1 MRSMEEIIAGHIQD
15 ERVQSLTDHLDG
27 TMRLAEGFGAG
38 MGLGAE
44 AGLLGKIHDEGKDT
58 AAFQDYIHGRKHRR
72 VDHSTAGAKSFWENG
87 HIGWL
92 QLIGG
97 FCVAGHHTGIPDL
110 GSKVDCAGTS
120 TLNGRMKKCIPSIRH
135 PQRYLIDSTCLDV
148 DHLNTFIE
156 NRNALDVM
164 ILTRMLFSCLVDADF
179 LDTEAFMNNQPV
191 RKNEFSSLKEIAAMF
206 WSRLEEDG
214 YFRPKNALNEKR
226 CEILHTCMR
235 KGEGKQGLYSL
246 TVPTGG
252 GKTISSMAFAM
263 KQAMKW
269 HKERIIYVIPY
280 LSIIEQTA
288 DVFRALLGN
297 HAVLESHSQV
307 DYDSLPEEGSEEA
320 GRVAER
326 MKLAAENW
334 DAPVVITTNE
344 QFFESLYANKTSR
357 CRKLHNIANSVII
370 LDEAQMMPVDF
381 LKPCLHVLEQLVHYY
396 GCTVVLCSATQPELG
411 RYLQKNP
418 IQKNPIEIMENVG
431 ELFQFFKRVT
441 FDIDGE
447 TDYAEIAKKLDE
459 CEQVLCIASTKK
471 EAEKIVELLDGEA
484 MYLSTNLCPAHR
496 REIIREMKTRLRD
509 GNPCRVVSTSIISVG
524 VDIDFPVVYLQ
535 YTGLD
540 SLIQGAGRCNREGRQ
555 SLQKSRA
562 HIFWTKESKK
572 SLFMRK
578 EKQVTDMIRK
588 KYNAEEMTEPSAIRT
603 YFENWY
609 QSNEGNLDYREIE
622 KLAQSLSFAEIGK
635 RFHLIND
642 STKSVFVPFD
652 EKARNIKE
660 QLMMGNRSRQLMRAA
675 GAYMI
680 NVRYSKAQGQ
690 SDFMKLLTQG
700 QIEMFPGD
708 ENLAYLV
715 NMEDYD
721 VELGLKIKSE
731 DGVGIMW

>member
-1 MRSMEEIIAGHIQD
+1 MRSMKEIIAGHIQD

-44 AGLLGKIHDEGKDT
+44 AGLLGAIHDEGKDT

-72 VDHSTAGAKSFWENG
+72 VDHSTAGAKSFFENG

-92 QLIGG
+92 QLIGAL
-97 FCVAGHHTGIPDL
+97 CVAGHHAGIPDL

-135 PQRYLIDSTCLDV
+135 SQRYLIDSTCLDV

-156 NRNALDVM
+156 KRNTLDVM

-191 RKNEFSSLKEIAAMF
+191 RKNEFSSLKEISAMF
-206 WSRLEEDG
+206 WSKLEEDG
-214 YFRPKNALNEKR
+214 YFRPKNTLNEKR

-288 DVFRALLGN
+288 DVFRAFLGN

-307 DYDSLPEEGSEEA
+307 DYDSLVEEGSEEA
-320 GRVAER
+320 SRVAER

-357 CRKLHNIANSVII
+357 CRKLHNIANSVVI

-381 LKPCLHVLEQLVHYY
+381 LKPCLHAIEQLVHYY

-411 RYLQKNP
+411 RYLQNS
-418 IQKNPIEIMENVG
+418 PIEIMENVG

-471 EAEKIVELLDGEA
+471 EAEKIFELLDGEA
-484 MYLSTNLCPAHR
+484 MYLSTNVCPAHR

-509 GNPCRVVSTSIISVG
+509 GKPCCVVSTSIISVG

-578 EKQVTDMIRK
+578 EKQVTDMVRK
-588 KYNAEEMTEPSAIRT
+588 KYNTKEMTEPSAIRT

>member
-1 MRSMEEIIAGHIQD
+1 MKEIIAGHIQD

-27 TMRLAEGFGAG
+27 TMRLAEGFGAD

-44 AGLLGKIHDEGKDT
+44 AGLLGAIHDEGKDT

-72 VDHSTAGAKSFWENG
+72 VDHSTAGAKSFFENG

-92 QLIGG
+92 QLIGAL
-97 FCVAGHHTGIPDL
+97 CVAGHHAGIPDL

-156 NRNALDVM
+156 KRNTLDVM

-191 RKNEFSSLKEIAAMF
+191 RKNEFSSLKEISAMF
-206 WSRLEEDG
+206 WSKLEEDG
-214 YFRPKNALNEKR
+214 YFRPKNTLNEKR

-288 DVFRALLGN
+288 DVFRAFLGN

-307 DYDSLPEEGSEEA
+307 DYDSLVEEGSEEA
-320 GRVAER
+320 SRVAER

-357 CRKLHNIANSVII
+357 CRKLHNIANSVVI

-381 LKPCLHVLEQLVHYY
+381 LKPCLHAIEQLVHYY

-411 RYLQKNP
+411 RYLQNS
-418 IQKNPIEIMENVG
+418 PIEIMENVG

-471 EAEKIVELLDGEA
+471 EAEKIFELLDGEA
-484 MYLSTNLCPAHR
+484 MYLSTNVCPAHR

-509 GNPCRVVSTSIISVG
+509 GKPCCVVSTSIISVG

-578 EKQVTDMIRK
+578 EKQVTDMVRK
-588 KYNAEEMTEPSAIRT
+588 KYNTKEMTEPSAIRT

>member
-15 ERVQSLTDHLDG
+15 ERVQSLSDHLDG

-58 AAFQDYIHGRKHRR
+58 ATFQDYIHGRKHRR
-72 VDHSTAGAKSFWENG
+72 VDHSTAGAKSFFENG

-97 FCVAGHHTGIPDL
+97 FCVAGHHAGIPDL

-135 PQRYLIDSTCLDV
+135 PQRYLIDSTCLNV
-148 DHLNTFIE
+148 NHLNTFIE

-191 RKNEFSSLKEIAAMF
+191 RGNEFPSLKEIAAMF

-214 YFRPKNALNEKR
+214 YFQPKNALNEKR

-235 KGEGKQGLYSL
+235 KGEEKQGLYSL

-288 DVFRALLGN
+288 DVFRAFLGN

-307 DYDSLPEEGSEEA
+307 DYDSLVEEGSEEA

-381 LKPCLHVLEQLVHYY
+381 LKPCLHALEQLVHYY

-411 RYLQKNP
+411 RYLQNS
-418 IQKNPIEIMENVG
+418 PIEIMENVG

-471 EAEKIVELLDGEA
+471 EAEKIFELLDGEA

-496 REIIREMKTRLRD
+496 REIIREMKTRLQN
-509 GNPCRVVSTSIISVG
+509 GKPCRVVSTSIISVG

-635 RFHLIND
+635 RFHLIQD
-642 STKSVFVPFD
+642 STKSVFIPFD

-660 QLMMGNRSRQLMRAA
+660 QLMLGNRSRQLMRAA

-680 NVRYSKAQGQ
+680 NVRYFKAQGQ

-715 NMEDYD
+715 NTEDYD
-721 VELGLKIKSE
+721 AKLGLKIKSE
-731 DGVGIMW
+731 DGDGVGIMW

>member
-1 MRSMEEIIAGHIQD
+1 MEEIIAGHIQD

-320 GRVAER
+320 GRVAES

-622 KLAQSLSFAEIGK
+622 KLAQSLSFAEIRK
-635 RFHLIND
+635 RFHLIQD
-642 STKSVFVPFD
+642 STKSVFIPFD

-721 VELGLKIKSE
+721 AELGLKIKSE

>member
-1 MRSMEEIIAGHIQD
+1 M
-15 ERVQSLTDHLDG
+15 
-27 TMRLAEGFGAG
+27 
-38 MGLGAE
+38 
-44 AGLLGKIHDEGKDT
+44 
-58 AAFQDYIHGRKHRR
+58 
-72 VDHSTAGAKSFWENG
+72 
-87 HIGWL
+87 
-92 QLIGG
+92 
-97 FCVAGHHTGIPDL
+97 AGHHAGIPDL

-156 NRNALDVM
+156 KRNTLDVM

-191 RKNEFSSLKEIAAMF
+191 RKNEFSSLKEISAMF

-214 YFRPKNALNEKR
+214 YFRPKNTLNEKR

-288 DVFRALLGN
+288 DVFRAFLGN

-307 DYDSLPEEGSEEA
+307 DYDSLVEEGSEEA
-320 GRVAER
+320 SRVAER

-357 CRKLHNIANSVII
+357 CRKLHNIANSVVI

-381 LKPCLHVLEQLVHYY
+381 LKPCLHAIEQLVHYY

-411 RYLQKNP
+411 RYLQNS
-418 IQKNPIEIMENVG
+418 PIEIMENVG

-471 EAEKIVELLDGEA
+471 EAEKIFELLDGEA

-496 REIIREMKTRLRD
+496 RKIIREMKTRLRD
-509 GNPCRVVSTSIISVG
+509 GKPCRVVSTSIISVG

-578 EKQVTDMIRK
+578 EKQVTDMVRK
-588 KYNAEEMTEPSAIRT
+588 KYNTKEMTEPSAIRT

>member
-1 MRSMEEIIAGHIQD
+1 MKEIIAGHIQD

-44 AGLLGKIHDEGKDT
+44 AGLLGAIHDEGKDT

-72 VDHSTAGAKSFWENG
+72 MDHSTAGAKSFFENG

-92 QLIGG
+92 QLIGAL
-97 FCVAGHHTGIPDL
+97 CVAGHHAGIPDL

-135 PQRYLIDSTCLDV
+135 SQRYLIDSTCLDV

-156 NRNALDVM
+156 KRNTLDVM

-191 RKNEFSSLKEIAAMF
+191 RKNEFSSLKEISAMF
-206 WSRLEEDG
+206 WSKLEEDG
-214 YFRPKNALNEKR
+214 YFRPKNTLNEKR

-288 DVFRALLGN
+288 DVFRAFLGN

-307 DYDSLPEEGSEEA
+307 DYDSLVEEGSEEA
-320 GRVAER
+320 SRVAER

-357 CRKLHNIANSVII
+357 CRKLHNIANSVVI

-381 LKPCLHVLEQLVHYY
+381 LKPCLHAIEQLVHYY

-411 RYLQKNP
+411 RYLQNS
-418 IQKNPIEIMENVG
+418 PIEIMENVG

-471 EAEKIVELLDGEA
+471 EAEKIFELLDGEA
-484 MYLSTNLCPAHR
+484 MYLSTNVCPAHR

-509 GNPCRVVSTSIISVG
+509 GKPCCVVSTSIISVG

-578 EKQVTDMIRK
+578 EKQVTDMVRK
-588 KYNAEEMTEPSAIRT
+588 KYNTKEMTEPSAIRT

>member
-1 MRSMEEIIAGHIQD
+1 MEEIIAGHIQD

-44 AGLLGKIHDEGKDT
+44 AGRLGKIHDKGKDT
-58 AAFQDYIHGRKHRR
+58 PEFQDYIYGRKRGR
-72 VDHSTAGAKSFWENG
+72 VDHSTAGAKSFFENKD
-87 HIGWL
+87 IGKL
-92 QLIGG
+92 RLIGAL
-97 FCVAGHHTGIPDL
+97 CVAGHHTGIPDL
-110 GSKVDCAGTS
+110 GSKVDTAETS
-120 TLNGRMKKCIPSIRH
+120 TLQGRMKKDISSVLH
-135 PQRYLIDSTCLDV
+135 PELYSMDSTSINKN
-148 DHLNTFIE
+148 HLNE
-156 NRNALDVM
+156 LMASGNSLDVM
-164 ILTRMLFSCLVDADF
+164 MLTRMLFSCLVDADF

-191 RKNEFSSLKEIAAMF
+191 RKNEFPSLKEIAAMF

-269 HKERIIYVIPY
+269 QKERIIYVIPY

-307 DYDSLPEEGSEEA
+307 DYDSLPEAGSEEA
-320 GRVAER
+320 DRVAER

-411 RYLQKNP
+411 CYLQKNP

-471 EAEKIVELLDGEA
+471 EAEKIFELLDEES

-509 GNPCRVVSTSIISVG
+509 GKPCR
-524 VDIDFPVVYLQ
+524 IDQHHF
-535 YTGLD
+535 
-540 SLIQGAGRCNREGRQ
+540 C
-555 SLQKSRA
+555 
-562 HIFWTKESKK
+562 
-572 SLFMRK
+572 
-578 EKQVTDMIRK
+578 
-588 KYNAEEMTEPSAIRT
+588 
-603 YFENWY
+603 
-609 QSNEGNLDYREIE
+609 
-622 KLAQSLSFAEIGK
+622 
-635 RFHLIND
+635 
-642 STKSVFVPFD
+642 
-652 EKARNIKE
+652 
-660 QLMMGNRSRQLMRAA
+660 RS
-675 GAYMI
+675 
-680 NVRYSKAQGQ
+680 
-690 SDFMKLLTQG
+690 
-700 QIEMFPGD
+700 
-708 ENLAYLV
+708 
-715 NMEDYD
+715 
-721 VELGLKIKSE
+721 
-731 DGVGIMW
+731 

>member
-1 MRSMEEIIAGHIQD
+1 MEEIIAGHIQD

-164 ILTRMLFSCLVDADF
+164 ILTRILFSCLVDADF

-320 GRVAER
+320 GRVAES

-635 RFHLIND
+635 RFHLIQD
-642 STKSVFVPFD
+642 STKSVFIPFD

-721 VELGLKIKSE
+721 AELGLKIKSE

>member
-1 MRSMEEIIAGHIQD
+1 MKEIIAGHIQD

-44 AGLLGKIHDEGKDT
+44 AGLLGAIHDEGKDT
-58 AAFQDYIHGRKHRR
+58 AEFQDYIHGRKHRR
-72 VDHSTAGAKSFWENG
+72 VDHSTAGAKSFFENG

-92 QLIGG
+92 QLIGAL
-97 FCVAGHHTGIPDL
+97 CVAGHHAGIPDL

-156 NRNALDVM
+156 KRNTLDVM

-179 LDTEAFMNNQPV
+179 LDTEAFMNNQPI
-191 RKNEFSSLKEIAAMF
+191 RKNEFSSLKEISAMF

-214 YFRPKNALNEKR
+214 YFRPKNTLNEKR

-288 DVFRALLGN
+288 DVFRAFLGN

-307 DYDSLPEEGSEEA
+307 DYDSLVEEGSEEA
-320 GRVAER
+320 SRVAER

-357 CRKLHNIANSVII
+357 CRKLHNIANSVVI

-381 LKPCLHVLEQLVHYY
+381 LKPCLHAIEQLVHYY

-411 RYLQKNP
+411 RYLQNS
-418 IQKNPIEIMENVG
+418 PIEIMENVG

-471 EAEKIVELLDGEA
+471 EAEKIFELLDGEA

-509 GNPCRVVSTSIISVG
+509 GKPCRVVSTSIISVG

-555 SLQKSRA
+555 SLQKSRV

-578 EKQVTDMIRK
+578 EKQVTDMVRK
-588 KYNAEEMTEPSAIRT
+588 KYNTKEMTEPSAIRT

>member
-1 MRSMEEIIAGHIQD
+1 MEEIIAGHIQD

-44 AGLLGKIHDEGKDT
+44 AGRLGKIHDKGKDT
-58 AAFQDYIHGRKHRR
+58 PEFQDYIYGRKRGR
-72 VDHSTAGAKSFWENG
+72 VDHSTAGAKSFFENKD
-87 HIGWL
+87 IGKL
-92 QLIGG
+92 RLIGAL
-97 FCVAGHHTGIPDL
+97 CVAGHHTGIPDL
-110 GSKVDCAGTS
+110 GSKVDTAETS
-120 TLNGRMKKCIPSIRH
+120 TLQGRMKKDISSVLH
-135 PQRYLIDSTCLDV
+135 PELYSMDSTSINKN
-148 DHLNTFIE
+148 HLNE
-156 NRNALDVM
+156 LMASGNLLDVM
-164 ILTRMLFSCLVDADF
+164 MLTRMLFSCLVDADF

-191 RKNEFSSLKEIAAMF
+191 RKNEFPSLKEIAAMF

-269 HKERIIYVIPY
+269 QKERIIYVIPY

-381 LKPCLHVLEQLVHYY
+381 LKPCLHVLEQLVDYY

-471 EAEKIVELLDGEA
+471 EAEKIFELLDGEA

-496 REIIREMKTRLRD
+496 REIIREMKTRLQD
-509 GNPCRVVSTSIISVG
+509 GKPCRVVSTSIISVG

-572 SLFMRK
+572 SLFMRN

-609 QSNEGNLDYREIE
+609 QSNEGNLDYQEIE

-635 RFHLIND
+635 RFHLIHD
-642 STKSVFVPFD
+642 STKSVFIPFD

-715 NMEDYD
+715 NTENYD
-721 VELGLKIKSE
+721 AKLGLKIKSE
-731 DGVGIMW
+731 DGDGVGIMW

>member
-1 MRSMEEIIAGHIQD
+1 MEEITAGHIQD
-15 ERVQSLTDHLDG
+15 GRVQPLEDHLEG
-27 TMRLAEGFGAG
+27 TRSLAEGFGAG

-44 AGLLGKIHDEGKDT
+44 AGLLGAIHDAGKDS

-72 VDHSTAGAKSFWENG
+72 VDHSTAGAKSFFENG

-97 FCVAGHHTGIPDL
+97 FCVAGHHAGIPDL
-110 GSKVDCAGTS
+110 GSRVDCAGTS

-214 YFRPKNALNEKR
+214 YFRPKNALNGKR
-226 CEILHTCMR
+226 CEILHTCMQ

-288 DVFRALLGN
+288 DVFRSFLGN

-381 LKPCLHVLEQLVHYY
+381 LKPCLHALEQLVHYY

-411 RYLQKNP
+411 RYLQKEP
-418 IQKNPIEIMENVG
+418 TEIIENVG

-471 EAEKIVELLDGEA
+471 EAEKIFELLDGEA

-509 GNPCRVVSTSIISVG
+509 GKPCRVVSTSIISVG

-635 RFHLIND
+635 RFHLIQD
-642 STKSVFVPFD
+642 STKSVFIPFD

-721 VELGLKIKSE
+721 AELGLKIKSE

>member
-1 MRSMEEIIAGHIQD
+1 MKEIIAGHIQD

-27 TMRLAEGFGAG
+27 TMRLAEGFGVG

-58 AAFQDYIHGRKHRR
+58 AAFQDYIYGRKRGR
-72 VDHSTAGAKSFWENG
+72 VDHSTAGAKSFFENKD
-87 HIGWL
+87 IGKL
-92 QLIGG
+92 RLIGAL
-97 FCVAGHHTGIPDL
+97 CVAGHHTGIPDL
-110 GSKVDCAGTS
+110 GSKVDTAETS
-120 TLNGRMKKCIPSIRH
+120 TLQGRMKKDISSVLH
-135 PQRYLIDSTCLDV
+135 PELYSMDSTSINKN
-148 DHLNTFIE
+148 HLNE
-156 NRNALDVM
+156 LMASGNSLDVM
-164 ILTRMLFSCLVDADF
+164 MLTRMLFSCLVDADF

-191 RKNEFSSLKEIAAMF
+191 RKNEFPSLKEIAAMF

-269 HKERIIYVIPY
+269 QKERIIYVIPY

-307 DYDSLPEEGSEEA
+307 DYDSLPEAGSEEA

-471 EAEKIVELLDGEA
+471 EAEKIFELLDEES

-509 GNPCRVVSTSIISVG
+509 GKPCRVVSTSIISVG

-540 SLIQGAGRCNREGRQ
+540 SLIQGAGRCNREWRQ

-635 RFHLIND
+635 RFHLIQD
-642 STKSVFVPFD
+642 STKSVFIPFD

-721 VELGLKIKSE
+721 AELGLKIKSE

>member
-1 MRSMEEIIAGHIQD
+1 MEEIIAGHIQD
-15 ERVQSLTDHLDG
+15 ERVQSLTDHLDV
-27 TMRLAEGFGAG
+27 TMRLAESFGAG

-44 AGLLGKIHDEGKDT
+44 AGILGAIHDEGKDT
-58 AAFQDYIHGRKHRR
+58 AEFQDYIYGRKRGR
-72 VDHSTAGAKSFWENG
+72 VDHSTAGAKSFFENKD
-87 HIGWL
+87 IGWL
-92 QLIGG
+92 RLIGAL
-97 FCVAGHHTGIPDL
+97 CVAGHHTGIPDL
-110 GSKVDCAGTS
+110 GSKVDTAETS
-120 TLNGRMKKCIPSIRH
+120 TLQGRMKKDISSVLH
-135 PQRYLIDSTCLDV
+135 PELYSMDSTSINKN
-148 DHLNTFIE
+148 HLNELIASG
-156 NRNALDVM
+156 NSLDVM
-164 ILTRMLFSCLVDADF
+164 MLTRMLFSCLVDADF

-191 RKNEFSSLKEIAAMF
+191 RKNEFPSLKEIAAMF

-269 HKERIIYVIPY
+269 QKERIIYVIPY

-509 GNPCRVVSTSIISVG
+509 GKPCRVVSTSIISVG

-572 SLFMRK
+572 SPFMRK
-578 EKQVTDMIRK
+578 EKQVTDMVRK
-588 KYNAEEMTEPSAIRT
+588 KYSAEEMTEPSAIRT

-635 RFHLIND
+635 RFHLIQD
-642 STKSVFVPFD
+642 STKSVFIPFD

-721 VELGLKIKSE
+721 AELGLKIKSE

>member
-1 MRSMEEIIAGHIQD
+1 MEEIIAGHIQD

-44 AGLLGKIHDEGKDT
+44 AGILGAIHDEGKDT
-58 AAFQDYIHGRKHRR
+58 AAFQDYIYGRKQGR
-72 VDHSTAGAKSFWENG
+72 VDHSTAGAKSFFENG

-110 GSKVDCAGTS
+110 GSEVDCAGTS

-191 RKNEFSSLKEIAAMF
+191 RKNEFSSLNEIAAMF

-269 HKERIIYVIPY
+269 QKERIIYVIPY

-288 DVFRALLGN
+288 DVFRAFLGN

-307 DYDSLPEEGSEEA
+307 DYDSLLEEGSEEA

-357 CRKLHNIANSVII
+357 CRKLHNIANSIII

-431 ELFQFFKRVT
+431 ELFQFFRRVT

-471 EAEKIVELLDGEA
+471 EAEKIFELLDGEA

-496 REIIREMKTRLRD
+496 REIIREMKTRLQD
-509 GNPCRVVSTSIISVG
+509 GKPCRVVSTSIISVG

-642 STKSVFVPFD
+642 STKSVFIPFD

>member
-1 MRSMEEIIAGHIQD
+1 MKEIIAGHIQD

-44 AGLLGKIHDEGKDT
+44 AGLLGAIHDEGKDT
-58 AAFQDYIHGRKHRR
+58 AEFQDYIHGRKHRR
-72 VDHSTAGAKSFWENG
+72 VDHSTAGAKSFFENG

-92 QLIGG
+92 QLIGAL
-97 FCVAGHHTGIPDL
+97 CVAGHHAGIPDL

-156 NRNALDVM
+156 KRNTLDVM

-191 RKNEFSSLKEIAAMF
+191 RKNEFSSLKEISAMF

-214 YFRPKNALNEKR
+214 YFRPKNTLNEKR

-288 DVFRALLGN
+288 DVFRAFLGN

-307 DYDSLPEEGSEEA
+307 DYDSLVEEGSEEA
-320 GRVAER
+320 SRVAER

-357 CRKLHNIANSVII
+357 CRKLHNIANSVVI

-381 LKPCLHVLEQLVHYY
+381 LKPCLHAIEQLVHYY
-396 GCTVVLCSATQPELG
+396 GCTAVLCSATQPELG
-411 RYLQKNP
+411 RYLQNS
-418 IQKNPIEIMENVG
+418 PIESMENVG

-471 EAEKIVELLDGEA
+471 EAEKIFELLDGEA

-509 GNPCRVVSTSIISVG
+509 GKPCRVVSTSIISVG
-524 VDIDFPVVYLQ
+524 VDIDFTVVYLQ

-578 EKQVTDMIRK
+578 EKQVTDMVRK
-588 KYNAEEMTEPSAIRT
+588 KYNTKEMTEPSAIRT

-700 QIEMFPGD
+700 KIEMFPGD
-708 ENLAYLV
+708 ENLAYLI

>member
-1 MRSMEEIIAGHIQD
+1 MEEIIAGHIQD

-44 AGLLGKIHDEGKDT
+44 AGLLGKILDEGKDT

-72 VDHSTAGAKSFWENG
+72 VDHSTAGAKSFFENG

-92 QLIGG
+92 QLIGA
-97 FCVAGHHTGIPDL
+97 FCVAGHHAGIPDL
-110 GSKVDCAGTS
+110 GSRVDCTGTS

-135 PQRYLIDSTCLDV
+135 PQQYLIDSTCLDV

-214 YFRPKNALNEKR
+214 YFRPKNALNGKR

-288 DVFRALLGN
+288 DVFRTFLGN

-307 DYDSLPEEGSEEA
+307 DYDSLVEEGSEEA

-381 LKPCLHVLEQLVHYY
+381 LKPCLHALEQLVHYY

-411 RYLQKNP
+411 RYLQKS
-418 IQKNPIEIMENVG
+418 PIEIMENVG

-441 FDIDGE
+441 FNIDGE

-471 EAEKIVELLDGEA
+471 EAEKIFELLDEES

-509 GNPCRVVSTSIISVG
+509 GKPCRVVSTSIISVG

-572 SLFMRK
+572 SPFMRK
-578 EKQVTDMIRK
+578 EKQVTDMVRK
-588 KYNAEEMTEPSAIRT
+588 KYSAEEMTEPSAIRT

-635 RFHLIND
+635 RFHLIQD
-642 STKSVFVPFD
+642 STKSVFIPFD

-721 VELGLKIKSE
+721 AELGLKIKSE

>member
-1 MRSMEEIIAGHIQD
+1 MEEITAGHIQD

-27 TMRLAEGFGAG
+27 TMRLAESFGAG

-44 AGLLGKIHDEGKDT
+44 AGLFGKIHDKGKDT
-58 AAFQDYIHGRKHRR
+58 PAFQDYIYGRKQSR
-72 VDHSTAGAKSFWENG
+72 VDHSTAGAKSFFENKD
-87 HIGWL
+87 IGWL
-92 QLIGG
+92 RLIGAL
-97 FCVAGHHTGIPDL
+97 CVAGHHTGIPDF
-110 GSKVDCAGTS
+110 GSKVDTAETS
-120 TLNGRMKKCIPSIRH
+120 TLQGRMKKEISSVLH
-135 PQRYLIDSTCLDV
+135 PELYSMDSTSINKN
-148 DHLNTFIE
+148 HLNELIASG
-156 NRNALDVM
+156 NSLDVM
-164 ILTRMLFSCLVDADF
+164 MLTRMLFSCLVDADF

-191 RKNEFSSLKEIAAMF
+191 RKNEFPSLKEIAAMF

-269 HKERIIYVIPY
+269 QKERIIYVIPY

-288 DVFRALLGN
+288 DVFRAFLGN

-471 EAEKIVELLDGEA
+471 EAEKIFELLDGEA

-496 REIIREMKTRLRD
+496 REIIREMKTRLQD
-509 GNPCRVVSTSIISVG
+509 GKPCRVVSTSIISVG

-562 HIFWTKESKK
+562 HIFWTEESKK

-588 KYNAEEMTEPSAIRT
+588 KYNAEEMTEPSAIRNIT
-603 YFENWY
+603 PRFFHAI
-609 QSNEGNLDYREIE
+609 LE
-622 KLAQSLSFAEIGK
+622 KGVMDL
-635 RFHLIND
+635 
-642 STKSVFVPFD
+642 
-652 EKARNIKE
+652 RNCE
-660 QLMMGNRSRQLMRAA
+660 VHQ
-675 GAYMI
+675 
-680 NVRYSKAQGQ
+680 
-690 SDFMKLLTQG
+690 
-700 QIEMFPGD
+700 
-708 ENLAYLV
+708 
-715 NMEDYD
+715 
-721 VELGLKIKSE
+721 
-731 DGVGIMW
+731 

>member
-1 MRSMEEIIAGHIQD
+1 MEEITAGHIQD

-27 TMRLAEGFGAG
+27 TMRLAESFGAG
-38 MGLGAE
+38 MGLGTE
-44 AGLLGKIHDEGKDT
+44 AVRLGKIHDKGKDT
-58 AAFQDYIHGRKHRR
+58 PEFQDYIYGRKQGR
-72 VDHSTAGAKSFWENG
+72 VDHSTAGAKSFFENKD
-87 HIGWL
+87 IGWL
-92 QLIGG
+92 RLIGAL
-97 FCVAGHHTGIPDL
+97 CVAGHHTGIPDL
-110 GSKVDCAGTS
+110 GSKVDTAETS
-120 TLNGRMKKCIPSIRH
+120 TLQGRMKKDISSVRH
-135 PQRYLIDSTCLDV
+135 LELYSMDSTSINKN
-148 DHLNTFIE
+148 HLNELTGSG
-156 NRNALDVM
+156 NALDVM
-164 ILTRMLFSCLVDADF
+164 MLTRMLFSCLVDADF

-191 RKNEFSSLKEIAAMF
+191 RKNEFPSLKEIAAMF

-226 CEILHTCMR
+226 CEILRTCMR
-235 KGEGKQGLYSL
+235 KGEEKQGLYSL

-269 HKERIIYVIPY
+269 QKERIIYVIPY

-307 DYDSLPEEGSEEA
+307 DYDSLPEEGNEEKSK
-320 GRVAER
+320 VAER

-334 DAPVVITTNE
+334 DAPVIITTNE
-344 QFFESLYANKTSR
+344 QFYESLYANKTSR

-370 LDEAQMMPVDF
+370 LDEAQMMPIDF

-411 RYLQKNP
+411 RYLQM
-418 IQKNPIEIMENVG
+418 QKAPTEIMENVG

-447 TDYAEIAKKLDE
+447 MDYAEIAKKLDE

-471 EAEKIVELLDGEA
+471 EAEKIVELLDGET

-496 REIIREMKTRLRD
+496 RKIIQEMKTRLRD
-509 GNPCRVVSTSIISVG
+509 GKPCRVISTSIISVG

-555 SLQKSRA
+555 SLQKSKA

-578 EKQVTDMIRK
+578 EKQVTDMVRK
-588 KYNAEEMTEPSAIRT
+588 KYNAEEMTEPSAISN
-603 YFENWY
+603 YFKTWY

-635 RFHLIND
+635 RFHLINE
-642 STKSVFVPFD
+642 STKSVFIPFD

-660 QLMMGNRSRQLMRAA
+660 QLMLGNRSRQLMRAA
-675 GAYMI
+675 GAYII

-715 NMEDYD
+715 NTEDYD
-721 VELGLKIKSE
+721 AKLGLKIKSE

>member
-1 MRSMEEIIAGHIQD
+1 MKEIIAGHIQD

-72 VDHSTAGAKSFWENG
+72 VDHSTAGAKSFFENG

-92 QLIGG
+92 QLIGAL
-97 FCVAGHHTGIPDL
+97 CVAGHHAGIPDL

-156 NRNALDVM
+156 KRNTLDVM

-191 RKNEFSSLKEIAAMF
+191 RKNEFSSLKEISAMF

>member
-1 MRSMEEIIAGHIQD
+1 M
-15 ERVQSLTDHLDG
+15 
-27 TMRLAEGFGAG
+27 
-38 MGLGAE
+38 
-44 AGLLGKIHDEGKDT
+44 
-58 AAFQDYIHGRKHRR
+58 
-72 VDHSTAGAKSFWENG
+72 
-87 HIGWL
+87 
-92 QLIGG
+92 
-97 FCVAGHHTGIPDL
+97 AGHHAGIQYL
-110 GSKVDCAGTS
+110 GSKVDCVGTS

-191 RKNEFSSLKEIAAMF
+191 RGNEFSSLKEIAAMF
-206 WSRLEEDG
+206 WSRLQKDG
-214 YFRPKNALNEKR
+214 YFCPQNALNEKR

-288 DVFRALLGN
+288 DVFRAFLGN

-471 EAEKIVELLDGEA
+471 EAEKIFELLDGEA

-496 REIIREMKTRLRD
+496 REIIREMKTRLQD
-509 GNPCRVVSTSIISVG
+509 GKPCRVVSTSIISVG

-642 STKSVFVPFD
+642 STKSVFIPFD

-721 VELGLKIKSE
+721 AELGLKIKSE
-731 DGVGIMW
+731 DGEGIMW

>member
-1 MRSMEEIIAGHIQD
+1 
-15 ERVQSLTDHLDG
+15 
-27 TMRLAEGFGAG
+27 
-38 MGLGAE
+38 
-44 AGLLGKIHDEGKDT
+44 
-58 AAFQDYIHGRKHRR
+58 
-72 VDHSTAGAKSFWENG
+72 
-87 HIGWL
+87 
-92 QLIGG
+92 
-97 FCVAGHHTGIPDL
+97 
-110 GSKVDCAGTS
+110 
-120 TLNGRMKKCIPSIRH
+120 MKKCIPSIRH

-156 NRNALDVM
+156 KRNTLDVM

-191 RKNEFSSLKEIAAMF
+191 RKNEFSSLKEISAMF

-214 YFRPKNALNEKR
+214 YFRPKNTLNEKR

-288 DVFRALLGN
+288 DVFRAFLGN

-307 DYDSLPEEGSEEA
+307 DYDSLVEEGSEEA
-320 GRVAER
+320 SRVAER

-357 CRKLHNIANSVII
+357 CRKLHNIANSVVI

-381 LKPCLHVLEQLVHYY
+381 LKPCLHAIEQLVHYY

-411 RYLQKNP
+411 RYLQNS
-418 IQKNPIEIMENVG
+418 PIEIMENVG

-471 EAEKIVELLDGEA
+471 EAEKIFELLDGEA
-484 MYLSTNLCPAHR
+484 MYLSTNVCPAHR

-509 GNPCRVVSTSIISVG
+509 GKPCRVVSTSIISVG

-578 EKQVTDMIRK
+578 EKQVTDMVRK
-588 KYNAEEMTEPSAIRT
+588 KYNTKEMTEPSAIRT

>member
-1 MRSMEEIIAGHIQD
+1 MEEIIAGHIQD

-44 AGLLGKIHDEGKDT
+44 AGILGAIHDEGKDT
-58 AAFQDYIHGRKHRR
+58 AAFQDYIYGRKQGR
-72 VDHSTAGAKSFWENG
+72 VDHSTAGAKSFFENG

-110 GSKVDCAGTS
+110 GSEVDCAGTS

-191 RKNEFSSLKEIAAMF
+191 RKNEFSSLNEIAAMF

-269 HKERIIYVIPY
+269 QKERIIYVIPY

-288 DVFRALLGN
+288 DVFRAFLGN

-307 DYDSLPEEGSEEA
+307 DYDSLLEEGSEEA

-357 CRKLHNIANSVII
+357 CRKLHNIANSIII

-471 EAEKIVELLDGEA
+471 EAEKIFELLDGEA

-496 REIIREMKTRLRD
+496 REIIREMKTRLQD
-509 GNPCRVVSTSIISVG
+509 GKPCRVVSTSIISVG

-642 STKSVFVPFD
+642 STKSVFIPFD

-680 NVRYSKAQGQ
+680 NVRYSKTQGQ

>member
-1 MRSMEEIIAGHIQD
+1 MEEITAGHIQG

-320 GRVAER
+320 GRVAES

-471 EAEKIVELLDGEA
+471 EAEKIVELLGGEA

-635 RFHLIND
+635 RFHLIQD
-642 STKSVFVPFD
+642 STKSVFIPFD

-721 VELGLKIKSE
+721 AELGLKIKSE

>member
-1 MRSMEEIIAGHIQD
+1 MEEIIAGHIQD

-72 VDHSTAGAKSFWENG
+72 VDHSTAGAKSFFENG

-92 QLIGG
+92 QLIGA
-97 FCVAGHHTGIPDL
+97 FCVAGHHAGIPDL
-110 GSKVDCAGTS
+110 GSRVDCAGTS
-120 TLNGRMKKCIPSIRH
+120 TLNGRMKKCIPSIRQ
-135 PQRYLIDSTCLDV
+135 PQQYLIDSTCLDV

-206 WSRLEEDG
+206 WSRLEKDG

-288 DVFRALLGN
+288 DVFRAFLGN

-381 LKPCLHVLEQLVHYY
+381 LKPCLHALEQLVHYY

-411 RYLQKNP
+411 RYLQKDP
-418 IQKNPIEIMENVG
+418 TEIMENVE

-447 TDYAEIAKKLDE
+447 TDYAEITKKLDE

-471 EAEKIVELLDGEA
+471 EAEKIVELLSGETV
-484 MYLSTNLCPAHR
+484 YLSTNLCPAHR
-496 REIIREMKTRLRD
+496 REIIREMKNRLRD
-509 GNPCRVVSTSIISVG
+509 GKTCRVVSTSIISVG

-588 KYNAEEMTEPSAIRT
+588 KYNAEEMTEPSAIRN

-635 RFHLIND
+635 RFQLIQD
-642 STKSVFVPFD
+642 STKSVFIPFD

-721 VELGLKIKSE
+721 AELGLKIKSE

>member
-1 MRSMEEIIAGHIQD
+1 MRSMKEIIAGHIED

-44 AGLLGKIHDEGKDT
+44 AGLLGAIHDEGKDT

-72 VDHSTAGAKSFWENG
+72 VDHSTAGAKSFFENG
-87 HIGWL
+87 RIGWL
-92 QLIGG
+92 QLIGAL
-97 FCVAGHHTGIPDL
+97 CVAGHHAGIPDL

-156 NRNALDVM
+156 KRNTLDVM

-191 RKNEFSSLKEIAAMF
+191 RKNEFSSLKEISAMF

-214 YFRPKNALNEKR
+214 YFRPKNTLNEKR

-288 DVFRALLGN
+288 DVFRAFLGN

-307 DYDSLPEEGSEEA
+307 DYDSLVEEGSEEA
-320 GRVAER
+320 SRVAER

-357 CRKLHNIANSVII
+357 CRKLHNIANSVVI

-381 LKPCLHVLEQLVHYY
+381 LKPCLHAIEQLVHYY

-411 RYLQKNP
+411 RYLQNS
-418 IQKNPIEIMENVG
+418 PIEIMENVG

-471 EAEKIVELLDGEA
+471 EAEKIFELLDGEA

-509 GNPCRVVSTSIISVG
+509 GKPCRVVSTSIISVG

-540 SLIQGAGRCNREGRQ
+540 SLIQGAGRCNREGCQ

-578 EKQVTDMIRK
+578 EKQVTDMVRK
-588 KYNAEEMTEPSAIRT
+588 KYNTKEMTEPSAIRT

>member
-1 MRSMEEIIAGHIQD
+1 MEEITAGHIQG

-320 GRVAER
+320 GRVAES

-635 RFHLIND
+635 RFHLIQD
-642 STKSVFVPFD
+642 STKSVFIPFD

-721 VELGLKIKSE
+721 AELGLKIKSE

>member
-1 MRSMEEIIAGHIQD
+1 MEEIIAGHIQD

-44 AGLLGKIHDEGKDT
+44 AGLLGKIHDKGKDT
-58 AAFQDYIHGRKHRR
+58 PTFQDYIYGRKRGR
-72 VDHSTAGAKSFWENG
+72 VDHSTAGAKSFFENKD
-87 HIGWL
+87 IGWL
-92 QLIGG
+92 RLIGAL
-97 FCVAGHHTGIPDL
+97 CVAGHHTGIPDL
-110 GSKVDCAGTS
+110 GSRVDCTGTS

-135 PQRYLIDSTCLDV
+135 PQRYLIDSTCLNV
-148 DHLNTFIE
+148 NHLNTFIE
-156 NRNALDVM
+156 NGNALDVM

-214 YFRPKNALNEKR
+214 YFRPKNALNGKR
-226 CEILHTCMR
+226 CEILHTCMQ

-269 HKERIIYVIPY
+269 QKERIIYVIPY

-288 DVFRALLGN
+288 DVFRAFLGN

-320 GRVAER
+320 GRLAER

-381 LKPCLHVLEQLVHYY
+381 LKPCLHALEQLVHYY

-471 EAEKIVELLDGEA
+471 EAEKIFELLDGEA

-509 GNPCRVVSTSIISVG
+509 GKPCRVVSTSIISVG

-578 EKQVTDMIRK
+578 EKQVTDMVRK
-588 KYNAEEMTEPSAIRT
+588 KYSAEEMTEPSAIRT

-635 RFHLIND
+635 RFHLIQD
-642 STKSVFVPFD
+642 STKSVFIPFD

-721 VELGLKIKSE
+721 AELGLKIKSE

>member
-1 MRSMEEIIAGHIQD
+1 MEEITAGHIQD

-27 TMRLAEGFGAG
+27 TMRLAESFGAG
-38 MGLGAE
+38 MGLGTE
-44 AGLLGKIHDEGKDT
+44 AGRLGKIHDKGKDT
-58 AAFQDYIHGRKHRR
+58 PEFQDYIYGRKQGR
-72 VDHSTAGAKSFWENG
+72 VDHSTAGAKSFFENKD
-87 HIGWL
+87 IGWL
-92 QLIGG
+92 RLIGAL
-97 FCVAGHHTGIPDL
+97 CVAGHHTGIPDL
-110 GSKVDCAGTS
+110 GSKVDTAETS
-120 TLNGRMKKCIPSIRH
+120 TLQGRMKKDISSVRH
-135 PQRYLIDSTCLDV
+135 PELYSMDSTSINKN
-148 DHLNTFIE
+148 HLNELTGSG
-156 NRNALDVM
+156 NALDVM
-164 ILTRMLFSCLVDADF
+164 MLTRMLFSCLVDADF
-179 LDTEAFMNNQPV
+179 LDTEAFMNNQPI
-191 RKNEFSSLKEIAAMF
+191 RKNEFPSLKEIAAMF
-206 WSRLEEDG
+206 WSRLEEEG
-214 YFRPKNALNEKR
+214 YFQPKNALNEKR
-226 CEILHTCMR
+226 CEILRTCMR
-235 KGEGKQGLYSL
+235 KGEEKQGLYSL

-269 HKERIIYVIPY
+269 QKERIIYVIPY

-288 DVFRALLGN
+288 DVFRAFLGN

-307 DYDSLPEEGSEEA
+307 DYDSLPEEENEEKSK
-320 GRVAER
+320 VAER

-334 DAPVVITTNE
+334 DAPVIITTNE
-344 QFFESLYANKTSR
+344 QFYESLYANKTSR

-370 LDEAQMMPVDF
+370 LDEAQMMPIDF

-411 RYLQKNP
+411 RYLQM
-418 IQKNPIEIMENVG
+418 QKKPTEIMENVG

-441 FDIDGE
+441 FDIDSE

-496 REIIREMKTRLRD
+496 REIIQKMKTRLRD
-509 GNPCRVVSTSIISVG
+509 GKTCRVVSTSIISVG

-540 SLIQGAGRCNREGRQ
+540 SLIQGAGRCNREGKQ

-572 SLFMRK
+572 SQFMRK

-588 KYNAEEMTEPSAIRT
+588 KYNAEEMTEPSAIGT

-609 QSNEGNLDYREIE
+609 QSNEGNLDYLEIE

-635 RFHLIND
+635 RFHLIQD
-642 STKSVFVPFD
+642 STKSVFIPFD

-721 VELGLKIKSE
+721 AELGLKIKSE

>member
-1 MRSMEEIIAGHIQD
+1 MEEIIAGHIQD

-320 GRVAER
+320 GRVAES

-471 EAEKIVELLDGEA
+471 EAEKIFKLLDGEA

-509 GNPCRVVSTSIISVG
+509 GKPCRVVSTSIISVG

-578 EKQVTDMIRK
+578 EKQVTDMVRK
-588 KYNAEEMTEPSAIRT
+588 KYNTKEMTEPSAIRT